1 MRVAVCGGGLFGCT
15 AAVHLARAGHEVHLF
30 ERMPNLMQ
38 AASSVNQ
45 LRLHRGYHYPRSPE
59 TGRECRAG
67 NASFFAE
74 YRDAVIT
81 PERRKH
87 GGQYYAIA
95 KEGSR
100 TSAWDYISFLERESL
115 PYRKSEAPFVSK
127 ENVELLIEVLESSVD
142 PVALRHAVVAKLIA
156 VGVLVHLGV
165 QAYRRMRDDFDRIV
179 VAAYAGSNEV
189 SFQLGAP
196 TQQFQFEVVE
206 KPVFKLHASFRD
218 TSIVVMD
225 GPFFS
230 LDPFGATDLHLMGNV
245 EHAIHATNTGFDPI
259 VPDAIKG
266 YLNRGIVAKPKRSR
280 AGLFCREAARFVPAL
295 KDAEYA
301 GSMFTVRAVLPGR
314 DATDERPTLVQRLN
328 EQVIRIFSGKLG
340 TCVEAAKQAVRMI
353 GEEKRA
359 AA

>member
-1 MRVAVCGGGLFGCT
+1 
-15 AAVHLARAGHEVHLF
+15 
-30 ERMPNLMQ
+30 MQ

-100 TSAWDYISFLERESL
+100 TTSAEFLSFCEREQL
-115 PYRKSEAPFVSK
+115 PYRKSEASLVNRES
-127 ENVELLIEVLESSVD
+127 VELLVEVMESSID
-142 PVALRHAVVAKLIA
+142 PVALRHSVIAKLIGS
-156 VGVLVHLGV
+156 GVLVHLGV
-165 QAYRRMRDDFDRIV
+165 AAYRGMRDEFDRIII
-179 VAAYAGSNEV
+179 AAYADSNEV
-189 SFQLGAP
+189 SSQLSAP
-196 TQQFQFEVVE
+196 TQHFQFEVVE
-206 KPVFKLHASFRD
+206 KPVFKLPGYFKD

-230 LDPFGATDLHLMGNV
+230 LDPYGTTDLHLMGHV

-259 VPDAIKG
+259 VPDEIKG
-266 YLNRGIVAKPKRSR
+266 DLNRGIVANPKRSR
-280 AGLFCREAARFVPAL
+280 AGLFQREAARFVPAM

-301 GSMFTVRAVLPGR
+301 GSMFTVRAVLPDR
-314 DATDERPTLVQRLN
+314 DATDERPTLVSML
-328 EQVIRIFSGKLG
+328 EGQVIRIFSGKLG
-340 TCVEAAKQAVRMI
+340 TAVEAAKQVVEMI
-353 GEEKRA
+353 GGEKRA